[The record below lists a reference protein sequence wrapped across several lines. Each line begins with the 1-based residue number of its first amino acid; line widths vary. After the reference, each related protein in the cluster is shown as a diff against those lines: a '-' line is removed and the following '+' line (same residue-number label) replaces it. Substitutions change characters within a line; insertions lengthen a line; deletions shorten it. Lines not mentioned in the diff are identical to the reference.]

1 MAKRSGRRSTTRARN
16 RIRDKENKDEQTRA
30 KSWAR
35 EWLDAIMFALIAA
48 IIIRAFFIEAYRIP
62 SPSMEQTL
70 LTGDFLLVSKM
81 HYGARTPMTIGVPF
95 TNIYLRGVE
104 LPSFR
109 FPGFTDIDRD
119 DIVVFNYPVDRE
131 IVSRKTNY
139 IKRATGIPGD
149 TLSIEDKRFIRNGE
163 IEEFKSTFEHEY
175 RVEVADERRLSSSR
189 VRDAGGQIT
198 RTEGDDYLIN
208 MTEKVKE
215 EIMGWREVDDIFLN
229 IWPESLN
236 QFGQIRF
243 DFAQAF
249 NGNYHNM
256 GPFLVPQQG
265 LELDFSDQNVEI
277 YREVIERFE
286 GNDLEV
292 NEDEVL
298 INGEPAD
305 SYTFQQDYYFMVG
318 DSRDNSEDSRF
329 WGFVPEDHIVGRAVI
344 IYFSWDSDRVMPRFG
359 RIFNLI
365 H

>member
-1 MAKRSGRRSTTRARN
+1 MVKRSSRRSSKRRHNQQQDDNPAP
-16 RIRDKENKDEQTRA
+16 
-30 KSWAR
+30 KSKTR
-35 EWLDAIMFALIAA
+35 EWLDAVLFALIAA

-81 HYGARTPMTIGVPF
+81 HYGARTPMTIGIPF
-95 TNIYLRGVE
+95 TNMYMRGVE

-109 FPGFTDIDRD
+109 FPGFVDINRD

-149 TLSIEDKRFIRNGE
+149 TLQVVNNRFIRNSSP
-163 IEEFKSTFEHEY
+163 EELRPTYEHEY
-175 RVEVADERRLSSSR
+175 RVHVENDRRLSSSR
-189 VRDAGGQIT
+189 VREAGGRISG
-198 RTEGDDYLIN
+198 RDGDSYRIN
-208 MTEKVKE
+208 MTEQVSE
-215 EIMGWREVDDIFLN
+215 ELTGWNEVEHVELN
-229 IWPESLN
+229 VWPESMN
-236 QFGQIRF
+236 HFGQIQF

-256 GPFLVPQQG
+256 GPVVVPREG
-265 LELDFSDQNVEI
+265 LEITFDDEDLNWEM
-277 YREVIERFE
+277 YREVISRFE
-286 GNDLEV
+286 NNDIET
-292 NEDEVL
+292 NGDEVV
-298 INGEPAD
+298 INGEPAE

-344 IYFSWDSDRVMPRFG
+344 IYFSWDGERFMPRFN

>member
-1 MAKRSGRRSTTRARN
+1 MAKRSSRRTSKRSKKQN
-16 RIRDKENKDEQTRA
+16 SDEHKRA

-35 EWLDAIMFALIAA
+35 EWTDAILFALIAA

-70 LTGDFLLVSKM
+70 LTGDFLLVSKV
-81 HYGARTPMTIGVPF
+81 HYGPRTPMTIGVPF
-95 TNIYLRGVE
+95 TNIFMRGVE

-109 FPGFTDIDRD
+109 FPGFTEIDRD

-149 TLSIEDKRFIRNGE
+149 TLLVQNNRFIRNGE
-163 IEEFKSTFEHEY
+163 PEEILSTFEHEY
-175 RVEVADERRLSSSR
+175 LVEVADDRRLSSSR
-189 VRDAGGQIT
+189 VRDAGGRING
-198 RTEGDDYLIN
+198 RDGDSYRIN
-208 MTEKVKE
+208 MTE
-215 EIMGWREVDDIFLN
+215 EVRDKIAEWEAVVNVDLN
-229 IWPESLN
+229 IWPETMN
-236 QFGQIRF
+236 QFGQLQF
-243 DFAQAF
+243 AFAQAF

-256 GPFLVPQQG
+256 GPIVVPREG
-265 LELDFSDQNVEI
+265 LEISFDDEDLNWEM
-277 YREVIERFE
+277 YREAITRFE
-286 GNDLEV
+286 NNDLD
-292 NEDEVL
+292 EDGDQIL
-298 INGEPAD
+298 INGEPAET
-305 SYTFQQDYYFMVG
+305 YTFEQDYYFMVG

-344 IYFSWDSDRVMPRFG
+344 IYFSWDGERFMPRFG

>member
-1 MAKRSGRRSTTRARN
+1 MAKRSGRRSTLRARS
-16 RIRDKENKDEQTRA
+16 RIREKQNKDEQIRA

-35 EWLDAIMFALIAA
+35 EWMDAILFALIAA

-81 HYGARTPMTIGVPF
+81 HYGARTPMTVGIPF

-104 LPSFR
+104 IPSFR
-109 FPGFTDIDRD
+109 LPGFTDIDRD

-139 IKRATGIPGD
+139 IKRASGIPGD
-149 TLSIEDKRFIRNGE
+149 TLMIDNKRFIRNGE
-163 IEEFKSTFEHEY
+163 PEEIRPTYEHEY
-175 RVEVADERRLSSSR
+175 RVEVADQRRLSSSR
-189 VRDAGGQIT
+189 VREAGGRIT
-198 RTEGDDYLIN
+198 RTDGSDYMIN
-208 MTEKVKE
+208 MSEQVKE
-215 EIMGWREVDDIFLN
+215 KIAGWSEVENVELN

-236 QFGQIRF
+236 QFGQLRF
-243 DFAQAF
+243 DFARAF

-256 GPFLVPQQG
+256 GPFIVPRQG
-265 LELDFSDQNVEI
+265 LELDFSDQNVEV

-286 GNDLEV
+286 GNELEI
-292 NEDEVL
+292 NGDEIR
-298 INGEPAD
+298 INGELAD
-305 SYTFQQDYYFMVG
+305 SYTFEQDYYFMVG

-329 WGFVPEDHIVGRAVI
+329 WGFVPDDHIVGRAVI
-344 IYFSWDSDRVMPRFG
+344 IYFSWDAERFMPRFG
-359 RIFNLI
+359 RLFNLI